1 MSTSQIEKLKDEVVI
16 PEGVTVTKTKDMLSF
31 VGPLGK
37 TYKSFRSIPV
47 DIEIIENKIALKAQ
61 GERKRDYAILHT
73 ARSIIRNICE
83 GLIEGYTIKMKVVF
97 AHFPITVKVE
107 GKKILIENFQGERAP
122 RETKIVG
129 NTKVVPKGED
139 VILTG
144 EVWTDI
150 TQTAANVELK
160 TKVKNKDHRVFLDG
174 IYVFEKKKG
183 VRVLAKFDVESTK
196 TVERTQSVG
205 QAFCP
210 QRPRR

>member
-1 MSTSQIEKLKDEVVI
+1 MSTEQIDKFQDEVDI
-16 PEGVTVTKTKDMLSF
+16 PEGVTVTVNKHMLSF

-47 DIEIIENKIALKAQ
+47 SVKVVENKVMLKAI
-61 GERKRDYAILHT
+61 GSKKRDYAILHT
-73 ARSIIRNICE
+73 ARSLIRNICE
-83 GLIEGYTIKMKVVF
+83 GLIVGYTIKMKVVY

-122 RETKIVG
+122 RSTHIVG

-150 TQTAANVELK
+150 TQTAANIELK

-174 IYVFEKKKG
+174 IYAFEKKKG
-183 VRVLAKFDVESTK
+183 LEK
-196 TVERTQSVG
+196 
-205 QAFCP
+205 
-210 QRPRR
+210 